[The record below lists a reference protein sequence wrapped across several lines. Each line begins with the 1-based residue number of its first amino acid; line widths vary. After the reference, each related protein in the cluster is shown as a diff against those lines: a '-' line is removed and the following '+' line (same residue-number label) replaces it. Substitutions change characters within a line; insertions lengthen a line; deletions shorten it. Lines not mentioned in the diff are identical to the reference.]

1 MSEDPSRDEFRFVP
15 GDAER
20 VGRAAPLPR
29 VERVD
34 TEVSQ
39 GRRLS
44 GLAFDPE
51 QAPRI
56 VTLHG
61 AGLNAHSYDPT
72 LLALDAPALSID
84 LPGHGRSDWRDDGDY
99 RPDHLAVDIE
109 SALDALVPDVSQPFV
124 LVGHSLGGLTASLV
138 AASLQRQGK
147 RRLSQLVIVD
157 VTPGL
162 QVQGTPHSITEFIQ
176 GRRDYGSVS
185 EIVDRAVEFGIGF
198 DRTALTRG
206 VELNTRVRPDGRLEW
221 THHLAHLDPASLGVA
236 RDPQPYIPIWAALE
250 SLDVPITQV
259 RADRGMVSEEMAA
272 EWQRGCR
279 TARS

>member
-1 MSEDPSRDEFRFVP
+1 MSEDTSRDEFRFVP

-157 VTPGL
+157 VTRGSRFRAPRIRSPSSSRAGA
-162 QVQGTPHSITEFIQ
+162 TTAASPRSSI
-176 GRRDYGSVS
+176 
-185 EIVDRAVEFGIGF
+185 
-198 DRTALTRG
+198 
-206 VELNTRVRPDGRLEW
+206 
-221 THHLAHLDPASLGVA
+221 
-236 RDPQPYIPIWAALE
+236 
-250 SLDVPITQV
+250 
-259 RADRGMVSEEMAA
+259 
-272 EWQRGCR
+272 
-279 TARS
+279 ARSSSASDSTERR